1 MVLNYINSNKNEFFD
16 NAKVTFD
23 TLSTNFKDT
32 LAYLKTQKSVV
43 WNRESG
49 YETKLKYSKLSE
61 KLQEK
66 IQKYESME
74 KYLESEFG
82 DSYAAAIEVHN
93 TNYSE
98 INKTYKNLFGLDK
111 NMKFENKTDLGTD
124 ECIVKYKSVFK
135 EETII
140 GYLANL

>member
-1 MVLNYINSNKNEFFD
+1 MWFGTEN
-16 NAKVTFD
+16 
-23 TLSTNFKDT
+23 
-32 LAYLKTQKSVV
+32 Q
-43 WNRESG
+43 G

-61 KLQEK
+61 KLQEE

-82 DSYAAAIEVHN
+82 DSYAATIEVHN

-98 INKTYKNLFGLDK
+98 INKTYKNLFGLDT

>member
-1 MVLNYINSNKNEFFD
+1 
-16 NAKVTFD
+16 
-23 TLSTNFKDT
+23 
-32 LAYLKTQKSVV
+32 
-43 WNRESG
+43 
-49 YETKLKYSKLSE
+49 
-61 KLQEK
+61 
-66 IQKYESME
+66 ME
-74 KYLESEFG
+74 KYLESEFV

-111 NMKFENKTDLGTD
+111 NMKFENKTDLGTY

>member
-49 YETKLKYSKLSE
+49 YETKLKYSKLNE
-61 KLQEK
+61 KLQEE
-66 IQKYESME
+66 IQKFASME
-74 KYLESEFG
+74 NTWKASL
-82 DSYAAAIEVHN
+82 AI
-93 TNYSE
+93 
-98 INKTYKNLFGLDK
+98 L
-111 NMKFENKTDLGTD
+111 MQPQ
-124 ECIVKYKSVFK
+124 
-135 EETII
+135 
-140 GYLANL
+140 

>member
-16 NAKVTFD
+16 NAKVTLD

-49 YETKLKYSKLSE
+49 YETKLKYSKLSQ